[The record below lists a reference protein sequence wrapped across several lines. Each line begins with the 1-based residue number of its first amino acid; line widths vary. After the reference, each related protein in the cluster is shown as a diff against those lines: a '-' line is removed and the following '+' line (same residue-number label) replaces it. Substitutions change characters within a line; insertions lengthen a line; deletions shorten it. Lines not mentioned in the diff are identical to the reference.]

1 MIQFALK
8 TLLFDRGKLTIAML
22 GVVFS
27 VVLMGMQ
34 GGLFL
39 GLMSKASLLTESSE
53 ADLWVSR
60 RGVENVDFANY
71 LPIRWANRIRSL
83 PSVAEAQPIIVGKT
97 VATTSGGEYEDVCVI
112 GEPPD
117 SGIRFRWRYAQGD
130 RQQAMAPESVSLDS
144 LDAWKLGNPQ
154 VGDVIELGGRR
165 ARINAMTKGVLGFLV
180 TPYLTTSMRSAQR
193 YCSIPSHQCSYFVVK
208 AGPGASLENI
218 KRQIEAVLPEVEVM
232 TSDGFGRLSMKYWM
246 SRTGIGLSFGAA
258 TMLGL
263 LVGLVMVAQS
273 LYAMALDRTTDYA
286 TLKAMGAYPH
296 EILQVL
302 VTQALVIGLG
312 GATIGVFITYTSV
325 WLGST
330 PVTPIVTPAW
340 LMAAGVVINLVICLV
355 SVLLPLWRIQ
365 NVDAAS
371 VLQG

>member
-1 MIQFALK
+1 MILFALK

-27 VVLMGMQ
+27 VVLMGVQ

-39 GLMSKASLLTESSE
+39 GLMNKASLLTEHCP

-60 RGVENVDFANY
+60 RGVENVDFANFI
-71 LPIRWANRIRSL
+71 PIRWVNRIRSL
-83 PSVAEAQPIIVGKT
+83 PDVMEAQPIIVSKT
-97 VATTSGGEYEDVCVI
+97 VATTSGGEYEDVWVI

-117 SGIRFRWRYAQGD
+117 SGIPFRWEFAAGD
-130 RQQAMAPESVSLDS
+130 RRQAMAPESVSLDS
-144 LDAWKLGNPQ
+144 LDAWKLGDPQ

-165 ARINAMTKGVLGFLV
+165 ARISAMTKGVLGFLV

-208 AGPGASLENI
+208 ARPGVDLPQL
-218 KRQIEAVLPEVEVM
+218 KRQIESVLPQVEVM
-232 TSDGFGRLSMKYWM
+232 TTDGFGELSMKYWM

-258 TMLGL
+258 TLLGL

-273 LYAMALDRTTDYA
+273 LYAMALDRTSDYA

-312 GATIGVFITYTSV
+312 GAAIGVLITYASV
-325 WLGST
+325 WFGST

-340 LMAAGVVINLVICLV
+340 LMAAGVVVNIVICLL
-355 SVLLPLWRIQ
+355 SALLPLWRIQ
-365 NVDAAS
+365 KVDAAS